1 MRRGKIG
8 FWYRLAIVIVKP
20 VLVVFT
26 KRDWRGREHVP
37 REGGVIIAANH
48 ISWADPLTLAHFLYD
63 SGRLPRFLAKSEVFQ
78 VPFIGRVVRGAG
90 QIPVLR
96 RTTDAAQAL
105 EAAVEAVHRGE
116 CVVIYP
122 EGTVTR
128 DPDLW
133 PMASKTGIARLALTT
148 GAPVVPLAQW
158 GAQEVLAYHSKRVHL
173 LPRKTVRML
182 AGPPVD
188 LSAYAGKPLTAEV
201 LRAATDAIMAPVRE
215 QVGILREQTPPE
227 HVYDMRIDGPG
238 PHGPVKPA
246 VRRSA

>member
-20 VLVVFT
+20 LLVVFT

-37 REGGVIIAANH
+37 AEGGVIIAANH
-48 ISWADPLTLAHFLYD
+48 ISWADPLVLAHYLYECR
-63 SGRLPRFLAKSEVFQ
+63 RLPRFLAKAEVFRA
-78 VPFIGRVVRGAG
+78 PFVGRVVRGAG

-96 RTTDAAQAL
+96 RTTDAAQSIQ
-105 EAAVEAVHRGE
+105 AAVDAVQRGE

-133 PMASKTGIARLALTT
+133 PMAAKTGIARLALTT
-148 GAPVVPLAQW
+148 GAPVIPVAQW
-158 GAQEVLAYHSKRVHL
+158 GPQELLAYHGKRIHL
-173 LPRKTVRML
+173 LPRKTMRLL

-188 LSAYAGKPLTAEV
+188 LTAYAGKPQTVEV
-201 LRAATDAIMAPVRE
+201 LREATETIMARVRE
-215 QVGILREQTPPE
+215 QVGVVRGETPPSR
-227 HVYDMRIDGPG
+227 VYDMRVDGPG
-238 PHGPVKPA
+238 PHGEVKHT
-246 VRRSA
+246 RRSA